1 MRNIALLTALLVVLG
16 AVPVLAQNVAPP
28 PGPMPVP
35 GSTLS
40 GGAPLTP
47 APPGQSSLPAPGG
60 TLPGGGTLTAAP
72 PGQSSLPAPGGTLP
86 GATAELT
93 PVTK

>member
-16 AVPVLAQNVAPP
+16 AVPVLAQSVPITP
-28 PGPMPVP
+28 SPM
-35 GSTLS
+35 
-40 GGAPLTP
+40 
-47 APPGQSSLPAPGG
+47 LPAPGG
-60 TLPGGGTLTAAP
+60 TLPGGAPLTPAP